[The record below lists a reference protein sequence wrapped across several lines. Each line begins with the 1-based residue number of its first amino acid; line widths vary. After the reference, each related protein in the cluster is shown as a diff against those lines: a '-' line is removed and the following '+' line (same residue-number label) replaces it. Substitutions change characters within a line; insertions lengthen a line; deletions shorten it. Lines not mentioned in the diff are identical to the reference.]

1 MKFSIRDLLLV
12 TMQVSLAMLFAS
24 FASTAVWGEEP
35 ALAGEWRAKSVTL
48 YGKPNPGQV
57 GSIYRFGKDALIS
70 FQFAGHKAQ
79 PAMGVV
85 DFKAKPWT
93 VDIELNDDRREVGGE
108 GAREGIIEL
117 KGDVL
122 TICVSAAAKVPRP
135 KKFESKEGEFSVLI
149 VLERVKK
156 VVREVKPVKEFGLTR
171 LSGRRTTRLPHEA
184 RH

>member
-1 MKFSIRDLLLV
+1 MKFSIRDLLFV
-12 TMQVSLAMLFAS
+12 TVKGLSLAILFAS

-35 ALAGEWRAKSVTL
+35 ALAGEWRTKSLTL
-48 YGKPNPGQV
+48 YGKPDPSQV

-70 FQFAGHKAQ
+70 FQFAGREAK

-85 DFKAKPWT
+85 NFKAKPWT

-156 VVREVKPVKEFGLTR
+156 CCP
-171 LSGRRTTRLPHEA
+171 
-184 RH
+184 